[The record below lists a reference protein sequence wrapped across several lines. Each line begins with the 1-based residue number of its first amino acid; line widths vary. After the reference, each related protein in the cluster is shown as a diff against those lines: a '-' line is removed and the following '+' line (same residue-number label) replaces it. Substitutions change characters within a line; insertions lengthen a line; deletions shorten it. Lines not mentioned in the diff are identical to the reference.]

1 MLSFHHT
8 RPRRCPRNVTN
19 HVNLQPSIL
28 PTSLIKPSKA
38 SSSSSQKDR
47 SIVDD
52 PWTTTTT
59 IPKYTAHRRA
69 RADPTV
75 WSKVCDAGQKAI
87 HRRRKHNHLFL
98 FTFYYHNTR
107 SRSRSRFVSFRQ
119 VAVRGRCFFHD
130 DGGSSQFAFAR
141 RRNRICQLELLP
153 VAIPKPV
160 VVGS

>member
-1 MLSFHHT
+1 M
-8 RPRRCPRNVTN
+8 CPTMSTCS
-19 HVNLQPSIL
+19 HQ
-28 PTSLIKPSKA
+28 
-38 SSSSSQKDR
+38 SSQRASLNQAKPPPPSPPPRKDR

-52 PWTTTTT
+52 PWTTTTTT

-75 WSKVCDAGQKAI
+75 WSKVCGAGQKAI

-98 FTFYYHNTR
+98 FTFYYHNKR

-119 VAVRGRCFFHD
+119 VAAESGVAA
-130 DGGSSQFAFAR
+130 SSTTTAAQVS
-141 RRNRICQLELLP
+141 LLLP
-153 VAIPKPV
+153 VGEIGSASWSCCRSPFPKPV